1 MKKLVDTIEQAISIK
16 LVVSLQI
23 DVIIGTEI
31 FPYYVVQKLLNNSKI
46 SNKITLLEIRK
57 VEEGYL
63 VTVFQDGSLILVSSL
78 QEAVDLGLKN
88 HETDQLAESISIF
101 YEKLVASQESLG
113 AEFSSILHENLWDLY
128 AR

>member
-1 MKKLVDTIEQAISIK
+1 VLAAS
-16 LVVSLQI
+16 
-23 DVIIGTEI
+23 
-31 FPYYVVQKLLNNSKI
+31 
-46 SNKITLLEIRK
+46 
-57 VEEGYL
+57 
-63 VTVFQDGSLILVSSL
+63 LVSGYNTVPAQGERN
-78 QEAVDLGLKN
+78 QETPFATLYRTNDAPQSFSQLRSIFGSILN